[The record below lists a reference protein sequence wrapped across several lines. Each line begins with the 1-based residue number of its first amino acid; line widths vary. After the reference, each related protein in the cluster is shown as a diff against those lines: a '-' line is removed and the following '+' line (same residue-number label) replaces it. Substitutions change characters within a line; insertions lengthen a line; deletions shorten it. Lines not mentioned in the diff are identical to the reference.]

1 MDSSYLAF
9 MEFFIVIGLLI
20 GWGVLELVGLRLD
33 KRRREEDEREAA
45 ARKADQ
51 ASAADTDPPPR

>member
-1 MDSSYLAF
+1 MAF
-9 MEFFIVIGLLI
+9 MEFAIVVAVVI

-45 ARKADQ
+45 ARKARQ
-51 ASAADTDPPPR
+51 AAPAGSPPFPHRPYS